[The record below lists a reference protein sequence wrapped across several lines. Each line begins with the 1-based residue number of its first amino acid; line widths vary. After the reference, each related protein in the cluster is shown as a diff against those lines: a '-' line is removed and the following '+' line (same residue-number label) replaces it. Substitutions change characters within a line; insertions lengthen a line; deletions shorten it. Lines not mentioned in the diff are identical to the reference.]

1 MHRPIGHCA
10 LHHWAFKPRVD
21 WLVGATLL
29 GAVLHAAQVSRCGTL
44 FFCSLASL
52 SLLPSAQQT
61 IPGRPEFS
69 QGERTP
75 RTHDLQMPPDRIR
88 SPIPLPSPPEL
99 PNNGG
104 ELRPRPSCSSAS
116 RLSSRLSPDG
126 PWTGHGRERPT
137 VRRGY
142 PVDRCTCFQDRVG
155 RWLAPPSTL
164 DLQPPGAVEPV
175 HVFYLLTAAVDLR
188 KIGVVAS

>member
-52 SLLPSAQQT
+52 LPLSC
-61 IPGRPEFS
+61 PRLNRPFLADPSFRRASERH
-69 QGERTP
+69 ERTIF
-75 RTHDLQMPPDRIR
+75 RCLQIESDPQ
-88 SPIPLPSPPEL
+88 SPSPPPSPPPEL
-99 PNNGG
+99 SNNGG

-126 PWTGHGRERPT
+126 PWTGHGRERPPSWAP
-137 VRRGY
+137 RR
-142 PVDRCTCFQDRVG
+142 
-155 RWLAPPSTL
+155 S
-164 DLQPPGAVEPV
+164 V
-175 HVFYLLTAAVDLR
+175 HLLSR
-188 KIGVVAS
+188 